1 MTNYLERRR
10 SNFLS
15 KDINLKNCLLEI
27 PIPVAVNLKETS
39 TAEDSKQN
47 IQGIMLYIYMGTP
60 YIVDRSKFILFCA
73 NLIYCHYSIR
83 HAEKAKDD
91 IGKSI
96 RSNWSKAICSG
107 CVCPL
112 NSPFNVCFISSGL
125 LDYLYD
131 TQITDARRSFNDLS
145 W

>member
-1 MTNYLERRR
+1 M
-10 SNFLS
+10 
-15 KDINLKNCLLEI
+15 C
-27 PIPVAVNLKETS
+27 
-39 TAEDSKQN
+39 
-47 IQGIMLYIYMGTP
+47 TP
-60 YIVDRSKFILFCA
+60 YINIIVDRPKFILFCA
-73 NLIYCHYSIR
+73 NLTFCHYSIR